1 MSLLAATGLSKA
13 FGTLDVF
20 GGVDLR
26 SAAADPIIAFAYPD
40 AADLALDPQLRLA
53 RRHAPVGSTVEVT
66 ATGRNLG
73 RRAAAISVRFF
84 RGIPGAGIPAGE
96 VALPAVAF
104 NQPFTA
110 TITLAVGDGSQPI
123 FAQAAAGGNLNTGN
137 DLATGDLSA
146 LPPPAVVYAAADA
159 TLPNLVLVT
168 IQPAEAEDVA
178 GYRLLRS
185 TSITGT
191 YDLVAEAAG
200 VQFVDAGLARGQT
213 YCYQVQS
220 YDLAGLVSPLTQPV
234 CVMTEPMQLYL
245 PLVRR

>member
-1 MSLLAATGLSKA
+1 
-13 FGTLDVF
+13 V
-20 GGVDLR
+20 
-26 SAAADPIIAFAYPD
+26 
-40 AADLALDPQLRLA
+40 RL
-53 RRHAPVGSTVEVT
+53 
-66 ATGRNLG
+66 
-73 RRAAAISVRFF
+73 F
-84 RGIPGAGIPAGE
+84 RGIPGAGILAGE

-110 TITLAVGDGSQPI
+110 TITLTVGDGPQPL
-123 FAQAAAGGNLNTGN
+123 FAQAVAAAGGNLDTGN

-146 LPPPAVVYAAADA
+146 LPPPAALYAAADA
-159 TLPNLVLVT
+159 VLRDLVLVT
-168 IQPAEAEDVA
+168 IQPAEAEEVA
-178 GYRLLRS
+178 GYRLWRS

-234 CVMTEPMQLYL
+234 CARTEPVQIYL